1 MTATSTRVAIV
12 GSGLIGRAWAIVFAG
27 GGCRVAL
34 HDSAAGVAAARMRWR
49 DRRLAALKA
58 HKRSQ
63 PAG

>member
-1 MTATSTRVAIV
+1 MPDLD
-12 GSGLIGRAWAIVFAG
+12 LILRQWGKEPTPEQIAK
-27 GGCRVAL
+27 
-34 HDSAAGVAAARMRWR
+34 RMRWR